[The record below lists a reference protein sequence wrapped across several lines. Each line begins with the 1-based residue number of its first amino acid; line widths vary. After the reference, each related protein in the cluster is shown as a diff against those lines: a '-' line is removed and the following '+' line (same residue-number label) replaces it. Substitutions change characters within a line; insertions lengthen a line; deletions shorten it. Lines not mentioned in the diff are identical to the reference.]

1 MEKNI
6 NLIVESDENNLRVDV
21 FINKREML
29 ISRTRIKNLILKEKL
44 KLNDEIIKS
53 PSKKVYPGDKIFLQI
68 PEPEEAS
75 LKPYNFKLEIIH
87 EDEDLLVINKPAG
100 IIMHPGAGNYD
111 KTIVNALMHYNKNAL
126 STIGD
131 ELRPGIVH
139 RIDKD
144 TSGLIVVAK
153 NNETHENLSIQ
164 FNKHTITRVYQL
176 LIWGKLRPSSGKID
190 TFITRSSKNRQM
202 MEVSNSKG
210 KRAITNYKTLE
221 IFKNDRTPTLS
232 LVECRLE
239 TGRTHQIRVHMTH
252 MGNSI
257 MGDGK
262 YKKKY
267 KKLKNIDTNLEN
279 LIYKLDRQFLHAKTL
294 GFIHPRTKKEVIFSS
309 ILPQDLEN
317 ILKLLRKSNKLS
329 IEKLL

>member
-1 MEKNI
+1 MKKNI
-6 NLIVESDENNLRVDV
+6 NFIVEENENNLRVDV
-21 FINKREML
+21 LINKREEL

-53 PSKKVYPGDKIFLQI
+53 PSKKVFAGDKLNLSI
-68 PEPEEAS
+68 PEPVEAS
-75 LKPYNFKLEIIH
+75 LKPYDFKLEIIH

-111 KTIVNALMHYNKNAL
+111 KTIVNALMHYNKDAL

-139 RIDKD
+139 RIDKN
-144 TSGLIVVAK
+144 TSGLVVIAK
-153 NNETHENLSIQ
+153 NNETHESLSKQ
-164 FNKHTITRVYQL
+164 FSDHTITRVYQL

-190 TFITRSSKNRQM
+190 TFITRSSKNRQL
-202 MEVSNSKG
+202 MEVSGSKG
-210 KRAITNYKTLE
+210 KQAITNYKTIE
-221 IFKNDRTPTLS
+221 IFENDKTPTLS
-232 LVECRLE
+232 LVECKLE

-257 MGDGK
+257 VGDDK

-267 KKLKNIDTNLEN
+267 KKLKNIDLGLES
-279 LIYKLDRQFLHAKTL
+279 LISKLNRQFLHAKTL
-294 GFIHPRTKKEVIFSS
+294 GFFHPKTNKEMVFSS
-309 ILPQDLEN
+309 ILPQELN
-317 ILKLLRKSNKLS
+317 NLLKILRNTN
-329 IEKLL
+329 E